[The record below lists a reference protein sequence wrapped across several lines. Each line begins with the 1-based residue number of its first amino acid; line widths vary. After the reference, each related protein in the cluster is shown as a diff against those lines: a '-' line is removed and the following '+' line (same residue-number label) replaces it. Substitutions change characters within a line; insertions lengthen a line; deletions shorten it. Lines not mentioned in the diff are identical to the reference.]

1 MKVLNIIK
9 SYFLQLILSIVA
21 YLSWIQTLEI
31 ANERYVGVF
40 STPRRNTRREFDKV
54 ATDVTS
60 GLEGGALAMG
70 LICCVCIVM
79 VVWIENSKKSKP

>member
-21 YLSWIQTLEI
+21 YLSWIQTIEI
-31 ANERYVGVF
+31 ANQRYIGKII
-40 STPRRNTRREFDKV
+40 RNRSEQDIV

>member
-21 YLSWIQTLEI
+21 YLSWIQTIEI
-31 ANERYVGVF
+31 ANQHYLGTTF
-40 STPRRNTRREFDKV
+40 RNRRERNYENI

>member
-21 YLSWIQTLEI
+21 YLSWIQTIEI
-31 ANERYVGVF
+31 ANQRYMGKLIRNRSEQDIVF
-40 STPRRNTRREFDKV
+40 V

-79 VVWIENSKKSKP
+79 VVWIEKSKKSKP

>member
-1 MKVLNIIK
+1 MKILNVLR

-21 YLSWIQTLEI
+21 YLSWIQTIEI
-31 ANERYVGVF
+31 ANQRYMGVAAEVVAEF
-40 STPRRNTRREFDKV
+40 SGGEQIG
-54 ATDVTS
+54 TDVAS

-79 VVWIENSKKSKP
+79 VVWIENSRKSKP